1 MHPEK
6 NIIFFVGDTHGR
18 FRNLRKAV
26 RKHKPAAVILLGDVQ
41 PRTPLQEEIAVILAQ
56 TEVWFIHGNH
66 DTDTEADYDNLQGSA
81 LAHRNLHGRVV
92 EIAGLRIAG
101 LGGIFREKV
110 WMPPDE
116 PTFDSP
122 EDFMRRMG
130 AGNAWRGGL
139 PLAHRSTIFPSEMR
153 ALGQLRADV
162 LVTHEAPFL
171 HPYGRDGLVHLARSM
186 GVSRLYHG
194 HHHDNLDYEPVR
206 QAWGLPFAV
215 HGVGLR
221 GITDQDGQVV
231 TPGELDEQRAHRAS
245 QMIWPGHP

>member
-1 MHPEK
+1 MH
-6 NIIFFVGDTHGR
+6 
-18 FRNLRKAV
+18 
-26 RKHKPAAVILLGDVQ
+26 
-41 PRTPLQEEIAVILAQ
+41 
-56 TEVWFIHGNH
+56 
-66 DTDTEADYDNLQGSA
+66 
-81 LAHRNLHGRVV
+81 
-92 EIAGLRIAG
+92 
-101 LGGIFREKV
+101 
-110 WMPPDE
+110 
-116 PTFDSP
+116 
-122 EDFMRRMG
+122 RMG

-139 PLAHRSTIFPSEMR
+139 PLTHRSTIFPSEMR
-153 ALGQLRADV
+153 ALSQQRADV

-171 HPYGRDGLVHLARSM
+171 HPYGRDGLVQLAREM